1 MSESRSFH
9 PITAAPTDTVVEVIH
24 GKSALVVL
32 ALWDAERQ
40 VWFRIDDPLRRALH
54 RVTGWR
60 PWVAE

>member
-1 MSESRSFH
+1 VPAPRPFL
-9 PITAAPTDTVVEVIH
+9 PITGALTDAVVEVIH
-24 GKSALVVL
+24 GKSGLVVL

-60 PWVAE
+60 PWVEE